1 MQYFLTVHLVCQ
13 MMMSVTMGLRISEL
27 PSSVEEGPP
36 YHSIAYDGSRP
47 INVDTGISFAKLLK
61 VPKPDVPRTA
71 FCISGNIRGGHE
83 ERAANLLKKS
93 LDALDAYG
101 KVFAY
106 VNPCEARTKPWPWD
120 MDPKTQGKEWV
131 PPPCDRKAAWNSSWF
146 KKILR
151 PEKLQEYTD
160 EEVAAPERN
169 CTNDSPGWF
178 QGVHEGAMGVK
189 RCFAMVRAYEKENN
203 MKFQW
208 VVRVRPDQTSSGT
221 RLWGSEQIRYC
232 PVTELD
238 ATKAHL
244 HIHYNGTV
252 QTGGDFLLYDNF
264 AIVPRH
270 LAKTYFT
277 YVDNWKGCPS
287 RKTYVDPGAMNFV
300 FGEEALSSWV
310 LRQGKKFP
318 FTDDC
323 NCHKFPTITCHGG
336 CTGMTKGCPPFPEPF
351 EPWGKLRA

>member
-1 MQYFLTVHLVCQ
+1 MQYALSVNLVCQ
-13 MMMSVTMGLRISEL
+13 AMITVTWGLRISE
-27 PSSVEEGPP
+27 SE
-36 YHSIAYDGSRP
+36 
-47 INVDTGISFAKLLK
+47 
-61 VPKPDVPRTA
+61 VPRTA
-71 FCISGNIRGGHE
+71 FCISGNVRGGHSLPS
-83 ERAANLLKKS
+83 ATLLKQR
-93 LDALDAYG
+93 LDGIDDTG
-101 KVFAY
+101 IVFAY